1 MQCKVSNVICLKEL
15 HDYFLMKKVCGKTN
29 VGKTEFIT
37 AEGCIHLFSQ
47 LVHLP
52 NSYFVLTWCQEL
64 CLGAGEEEVSPRGHV
79 AGYMDP

>member
-37 AEGCIHLFSQ
+37 AKGCIHLFSQ
-47 LVHLP
+47 LVQ
-52 NSYFVLTWCQEL
+52 SLTKQL
-64 CLGAGEEEVSPRGHV
+64 FHIHFMPRGAGEEEASPRGHV